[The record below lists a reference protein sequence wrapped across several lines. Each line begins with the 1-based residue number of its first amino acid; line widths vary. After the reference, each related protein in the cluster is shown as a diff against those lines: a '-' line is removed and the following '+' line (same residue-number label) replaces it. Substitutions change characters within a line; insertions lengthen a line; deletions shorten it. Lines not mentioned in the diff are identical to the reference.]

1 VVVGFVAGGSRQPWH
16 EGVSKGLRESGYV
29 EGENLRIEYRY
40 ANGNQAELSGL
51 VAELLQE
58 NPQVIV
64 AADTA
69 SIQEA
74 VTQTS
79 TVPIVMAISG
89 DPVKSGFVDSLAR
102 PGRNVTGLTNTA
114 PDVATKKLELL
125 RDAVPG
131 LARVGVMANPR
142 NAVTEL
148 VVSQMQAAAAILG
161 LDIYVLSPSS
171 AEEMDAAFQTASETG
186 VQAVVVVGDPL
197 YAQQQGRIEALLSE
211 YRLPALVD
219 AGLTERGGLVGYGP
233 DFRDLFRR
241 SGVYA
246 AEILRGA
253 RPADLPVEQ
262 PSQYELVVNLKTA
275 DALGLAMPRSLL
287 LQADRIVQ

>member
-1 VVVGFVAGGSRQPWH
+1 MVGFVAGGSRQPWH

-29 EGENLRIEYRY
+29 EGDNLRVEYRY
-40 ANGNQAELSGL
+40 ANGNQSELSTL
-51 VAELLQE
+51 VSDLLQAG
-58 NPQVIV
+58 PQVIV

-74 VTQTS
+74 VKQTT

-114 PDVATKKLELL
+114 PEVATKKLELL

-131 LARVGVMANPR
+131 LERVGVMANPR
-142 NAVTEL
+142 NSVTEL
-148 VVSQMQAAAAILG
+148 VVSQMESAAASMG
-161 LDIYVLSPSS
+161 LEIQVFSP
-171 AEEMDAAFQTASETG
+171 AGADELAAAFDAASDAG

-197 YAQQQGRIEALLSE
+197 YAQQQARIETLLSE
-211 YRLPALVD
+211 HRLPALVD

-241 SGVYA
+241 AGVYA

-275 DALGLAMPRSLL
+275 EALGLAMPRTLL